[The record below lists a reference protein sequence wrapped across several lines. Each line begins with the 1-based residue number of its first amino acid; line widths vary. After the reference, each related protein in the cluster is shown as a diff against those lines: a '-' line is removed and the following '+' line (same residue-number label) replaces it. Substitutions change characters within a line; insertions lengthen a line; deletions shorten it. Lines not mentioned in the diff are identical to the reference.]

1 MRSSASAAD
10 PAADAAAPDPTVWDI
25 VARLHEAVDQADAVQ
40 LLSHAASHLGADA
53 ACFIGSVRLS
63 ASQRAHRMIAAC
75 DPAWASDYLL
85 RHRFEH
91 DPWLLHARRGTDPAL
106 GSAIPADSVDQQ
118 DTVAA
123 AHTAGLH
130 STWVIPAIS
139 SVGEDRIG
147 VLYLAS
153 GVEGRFEQD
162 PLLAFRAKVVGRS
175 LAMELHEW
183 LHIQMR
189 RDLLAESRLTE
200 AEIDLLRHEEQGHGS
215 KAIAMALN
223 TEAKTVDCR
232 FQRVIAKMRV
242 GSRREAWR
250 IAKVHGLI

>member
-10 PAADAAAPDPTVWDI
+10 PATEAAAPDPTVWDI
-25 VARLHEAVDQADAVQ
+25 VVRLHEAVDQADAVQ

-63 ASQRAHRMIAAC
+63 ASRRAHRLIAAC

-85 RHRFEH
+85 RQRFEH

-118 DTVAA
+118 DTVVAA
-123 AHTAGLH
+123 RAAGLR

-162 PLLAFRAKVVGRS
+162 SLLAFRAKVVGRS

-232 FQRVIAKMRV
+232 FQRVIAKMGV
-242 GSRREAWR
+242 ASRREAWR

>member
-1 MRSSASAAD
+1 M
-10 PAADAAAPDPTVWDI
+10 APVPTVWDT
-25 VARLHEAVDQADAVQ
+25 VARLHESTDEADVVQ
-40 LLSHAASHLGADA
+40 LLSQVASQLSADA
-53 ACFIGSVRLS
+53 ACFIGSVRVS
-63 ASQRAHRMIAAC
+63 ASRRAQRLIAAC
-75 DPAWASDYLL
+75 DPAWASDYLF
-85 RHRFEH
+85 RQRFEH
-91 DPWLLHARRGTDPAL
+91 DPWLLHARRGTDPVL

-123 AHTAGLH
+123 AHAAGLR

-153 GVEGRFEQD
+153 GVVGRLEQD
-162 PLLAFRAKVVGRS
+162 PLLAFRMKVVGRS

-183 LHIQMR
+183 LHVQMR

-215 KAIAMALN
+215 KAIAIALN

-232 FQRVIAKMRV
+232 FQRIIAKLRV
-242 GSRREAWR
+242 ASRREAWR

>member
-1 MRSSASAAD
+1 M
-10 PAADAAAPDPTVWDI
+10 WDT
-25 VARLHEAVDQADAVQ
+25 VARLNETADQAGVVQ
-40 LLSHAASHLGADA
+40 LLTQAASQLGADA

-63 ASQRAHRMIAAC
+63 ASRRAHRLIAAC

-85 RHRFEH
+85 RQRFEH

-106 GSAIPADSVDQQ
+106 GSAIPPASVDQQ

-123 AHTAGLH
+123 AHTAGLR

-153 GVEGRFEQD
+153 GVVGRFEQD
-162 PLLAFRAKVVGRS
+162 PLLAFRVKVVGRS

-189 RDLLAESRLTE
+189 RELLAESRLTD

-215 KAIAMALN
+215 KAIAIALN
-223 TEAKTVDCR
+223 TEPKTVDCR
-232 FQRVIAKMRV
+232 FQRIIAKMGV
-242 GSRREAWR
+242 ASRREAWR
-250 IAKVHGLI
+250 VARVHGVI

>member
-1 MRSSASAAD
+1 
-10 PAADAAAPDPTVWDI
+10 
-25 VARLHEAVDQADAVQ
+25 VARLHETTDEAGVVQ
-40 LLSHAASHLGADA
+40 LLTQAAIQLGADG

-63 ASQRAHRMIAAC
+63 ASRRAHQMIAAC
-75 DPAWASDYLL
+75 EPAWASDYLL
-85 RHRFEH
+85 RQRFEH
-91 DPWLLHARRGTDPAL
+91 DPWLQHARRETDPAL
-106 GSAIPADSVDQQ
+106 GSAIPAESVDQQ

-123 AHTAGLH
+123 AHAAGLR

-153 GVEGRFEQD
+153 GVECRFEQD

-223 TEAKTVDCR
+223 TEPKTVDCR
-232 FQRVIAKMRV
+232 FQRVIAKLGV
-242 GSRREAWR
+242 ASRREAWR